1 MSNNMN
7 LSGKVIL
14 ITGGAQGIGG
24 ATAQLCAE
32 RGARVIIAD
41 LKDKGEEHAAAIR
54 QSGGDAVFH
63 KLDVRSQA
71 EVSTLFDAVRKS
83 HGRLDVLIC
92 AAGILQGQFLQP
104 EELDLEVFERVMDIN
119 IKGMFLCTKYAT
131 PLLAESKGVMLLV
144 GSGAGVIG
152 GSSSIAYGTSK
163 GAVNGMGMTL
173 ENHLAPRGIRVNV
186 ICPGSLNTEMKL
198 GVIEAQARKEG
209 KDFEEM
215 VARSNL
221 GEPIG
226 VARLIAFLASEDAD
240 YLKLRIHTR

>member
-1 MSNNMN
+1 MANDN
-7 LSGKVIL
+7 LSGKVIF

-24 ATAQLCAE
+24 STAELCAE

-41 LKDKGEEHAAAIR
+41 LKDKGEETAAAIR
-54 QSGGDAVFH
+54 QKGGDAVFQ
-63 KLDVRSQA
+63 KLDVRSEA
-71 EVSTLFDAVRKS
+71 EVRAAFANVQAS
-83 HGRLDVLIC
+83 HGQLDVLIC

-104 EELDLEVFERVMDIN
+104 EELELEVFERVMDIN
-119 IKGMFLCTKYAT
+119 VKGMFLCTKYAT
-131 PLLAESKGVMLLV
+131 PLLAASKGVMILV

-186 ICPGSLNTEMKL
+186 VCPGSLNTEMKL

-209 KDFEEM
+209 KDFDTLL
-215 VARSNL
+215 AQSHL

-226 VARLIAFLASEDAD
+226 VARLIAFLASDDAD
-240 YLKLRIHTR
+240 YLRLRIHTR